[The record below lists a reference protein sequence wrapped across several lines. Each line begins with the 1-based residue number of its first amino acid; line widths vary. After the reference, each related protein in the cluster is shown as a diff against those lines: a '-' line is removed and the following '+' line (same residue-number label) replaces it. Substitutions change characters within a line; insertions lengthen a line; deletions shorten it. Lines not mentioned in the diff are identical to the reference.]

1 MGDSN
6 KEESGLDSELRQEPE
21 TVNNEPEVIEVDIT
35 DENTPTIEN
44 SNTEEPADY
53 TSADSSVIKE
63 KSHKKFHKGD
73 IVRYII
79 MGIAICVFIF
89 AAVQIV
95 RIVRSYKKA
104 QNIYNDIDN
113 KVYST
118 EDNTGAVAPSDPEI
132 NDKYPGINAYAHVD
146 FKELKA
152 INDRIVGWVD
162 VPSVGISYPVVQGDD
177 NDYYLNHTV
186 TGDENWSG
194 AIFLDH
200 RNSPLMDDVHSFIY
214 GHHMQDNSMF
224 ASLLEYDSK
233 DFYDK
238 QAENNNN
245 YFYIYLENKIQ
256 VYQIFNVCDVTYD
269 SNPETF
275 TIASSYSLESYLADI
290 DKVKLYDTGVT
301 ADATDHVVT
310 LYTCQNGS
318 ANPER
323 HMVHGKLIATIDQ

>member
-6 KEESGLDSELRQEPE
+6 KEGSGLDSELRQQPE
-21 TVNNEPEVIEVDIT
+21 TANTEPEVT
-35 DENTPTIEN
+35 AFKENTPTTEN
-44 SNTEEPADY
+44 SNTEEPADA
-53 TSADSSVIKE
+53 TSADSSVIK
-63 KSHKKFHKGD
+63 KKIRKGD
-73 IVRYII
+73 IIRYII

-89 AAVQIV
+89 AAIQIV

-104 QNIYNDIDN
+104 QNIYNNIDN

-118 EDNTGAVAPSDPEI
+118 EDNSGAVSPSDSAT
-132 NDKYPGINAYAHVD
+132 NDKYPGINAYAHID
-146 FKELKA
+146 FDKLKA
-152 INDRIVGWVD
+152 INERIAGWID

-186 TGDENWSG
+186 TGEENWSG
-194 AIFLDH
+194 AIFLDY
-200 RNSPLMDDVHSFIY
+200 RNSPLIDDFHTFIY

-233 DFYDK
+233 DFFDK
-238 QAENNNN
+238 QAADNNN
-245 YFYIYLENKIQ
+245 YFYIYLENKVQ

-275 TIASSYSLESYLADI
+275 IIASERTIEKYLADI
-290 DKVKLYDTGVT
+290 DKLKLYDTGVT
-301 ADATDHVVT
+301 AEASDHIVT